1 LSNNN
6 LSITAN
12 NSYSQALYEL
22 SEEDNSTSEIEN
34 QVNAVLKLINSSK
47 DFKVL
52 IKNPTN
58 KQSEL
63 LSVVKAISEKF
74 KLSNLFSRY
83 LSFLIIKRKFFFVEK
98 ILRDFLLICSNKRG
112 EIEAKLKSAKELSG
126 NEIENIKKELSNN
139 FNSKI
144 NLNYEYDENLIG
156 GLIIKVGSIMIDSSI
171 QSKLKKIENQMIE
184 A

>member
-1 LSNNN
+1 LTENN

-22 SEEDNSTSEIEN
+22 SEELKSINEIEN
-34 QVNAVLKLINSSK
+34 QVNAVLKLITVSE
-47 DFKVL
+47 DFRNL

-63 LSVVKAISEKF
+63 IGVIKAISEKF
-74 KLSNLFSRY
+74 NFSSLFNRF
-83 LSFLIIKRKFFFVEK
+83 LSFLIQKRKFFFLEK

-112 EIEAKLKSAKELSG
+112 EIVAKIKSSKELNNS
-126 NEIENIKKELSNN
+126 EIESIKKDLSKS
-139 FNSKI
+139 FSSEIK
-144 NLNYEYDENLIG
+144 LYYEYDKRLLG
-156 GLIIKVGSIMIDSSI
+156 GLVIKVGSIMIDSSI
-171 QSKLKKIENQMIE
+171 QTKLKKIENQMLE